1 MNVVTLGETMALLST
16 PPWGRVTGGSA
27 LPVGIG
33 GAESNVAIGLAR
45 LGVGSTWIS
54 RVGEDALGEL
64 VTREI
69 RAEGVRVL
77 AGTDAEAPTG
87 LMLKE
92 LRDGKPRRVRYY
104 RRGSAASR
112 LSRSDIDPGVIQRA
126 DVVHLTGITA
136 ALGPGPRGVLHHVI
150 ELARDGGT
158 LVSFDVNHRAT
169 LWTDE
174 EARPELAGLAAAAD
188 LVFAGPEEAAL
199 ILGRDPSGEPT
210 FALGEQLARELADT
224 GRGTV
229 VIKLGELGSLALDD
243 GQVHRADAVPVTVLD
258 PVGAGDAFVAG
269 YLSSLVAGEPV
280 SERLRTGNAAGA
292 AVCRVPGDWEGL
304 PSREDLRDQTAV
316 EVVR

>member
-1 MNVVTLGETMALLST
+1 MTVVTLGETMALLST

-45 LGVGSTWIS
+45 LGVPATWIS

-126 DVVHLTGITA
+126 GVVHLTGITA
-136 ALGPGPRGVLHHVI
+136 ALGPGPRDVLRHVI
-150 ELARDGGT
+150 ELAHDAGT

-174 EARPELAGLAAAAD
+174 QARPVLAGQSCPA
-188 LVFAGPEEAAL
+188 
-199 ILGRDPSGEPT
+199 
-210 FALGEQLARELADT
+210 
-224 GRGTV
+224 
-229 VIKLGELGSLALDD
+229 
-243 GQVHRADAVPVTVLD
+243 
-258 PVGAGDAFVAG
+258 
-269 YLSSLVAGEPV
+269 
-280 SERLRTGNAAGA
+280 
-292 AVCRVPGDWEGL
+292 
-304 PSREDLRDQTAV
+304 
-316 EVVR
+316 